1 MPIARQRWL
10 ADEMVAHGTDRY
22 GREHTPQFAGLLMR
36 TSPPVLPP
44 DPVFARKGSC
54 LDVRSVVNLPNI
66 YRSGNLAHKITLRGG
81 DVADDA
87 ALYQLMYALSRDPA
101 FASFCGAFVGQ
112 SPVSSRKSP
121 PCGSKPKLRVT
132 APAGPEPLC
141 WQALC
146 HRPPPARLDPPGYN
160 RAERCPIQ
168 PDSPQIPRRQA
179 SAPTITTAK
188 TLPG

>member
-101 FASFCGAFVGQ
+101 FASFCGTGPGFIAQISALRVQTKIESHG
-112 SPVSSRKSP
+112 SSRTRTPLLASTLP
-121 PCGSKPKLRVT
+121 P
-132 APAGPEPLC
+132 
-141 WQALC
+141 
-146 HRPPPARLDPPGYN
+146 PPPARLDPPGYN